1 MKTVFV
7 NGQYMTEEEYRQY
20 QWNDR
25 HVWYDMSDMKD
36 TLDDLM
42 MKVSQTI
49 DKAEYDPS
57 IVNDLERVM
66 GHLRKAMEVLE
77 ERV

>member
-42 MKVSQTI
+42 QKVSQTI

>member
-42 MKVSQTI
+42 QKVSQTI
-49 DKAEYDPS
+49 DKAEYDPG
-57 IVNDLERVM
+57 IVNDLEQV
-66 GHLRKAMEVLE
+66 LKYLKEAMIVLE

>member
-25 HVWYDMSDMKD
+25 HVWYDMYDMKD
-36 TLDDLM
+36 ALDDLM

-57 IVNDLERVM
+57 IVNDLERFM